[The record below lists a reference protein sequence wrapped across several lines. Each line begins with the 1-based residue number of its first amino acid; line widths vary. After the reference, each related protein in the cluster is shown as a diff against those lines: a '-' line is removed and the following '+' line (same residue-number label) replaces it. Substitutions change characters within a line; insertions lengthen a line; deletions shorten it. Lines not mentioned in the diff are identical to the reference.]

1 MSGEAVLGDGRVR
14 PDWTMTHLVRARA
27 REHGRRV
34 FATFEGGAALT
45 FAGLDRESD
54 RFAAAL
60 AASGVGPGERVMAL
74 LGNGPEILIAFFGA
88 MKAGALIV
96 PINTELRGAFL
107 AHQVGNAEPAMVVAE
122 AGLLQAFDG
131 IEAPGPARLAV
142 VGDEAPAALPGL
154 FAGSAVST
162 FEAFLAAD
170 GGGPVPETGARPGD
184 IAAIMYTSGT
194 TGPSKGVLLPHGHLF
209 LMSAATARATGLTA
223 DDCYYVSMPLFH
235 INALC
240 AQTLAALT
248 VGAHVH
254 IVRRFSPNRWLD
266 EVIACGATH
275 TNLLGVMPEFLFNTA
290 PTPRDRDHRL
300 RVTLA
305 VPIGPWGAAFEER
318 FGLRILQGF
327 GMTECGMPFWCPLP
341 DPVEPG
347 CAGYISEQWFE
358 ACIVDPDTDM
368 PLPAG
373 EVGELLVR
381 PKMPG
386 CFFAGYYRMPERT
399 VEAWRNFWFHT
410 GDAARY
416 DERGRLHYVDRLKDC
431 IRRRG
436 ENISAFEVE
445 QVLNAHP
452 AIAES
457 AVVGV
462 RVEGAGGEE
471 EVLALLLPEDGARP
485 DPCELLDWCVPRMP
499 RYAVPRFVDFVAGF
513 EKTAS
518 GKLRKGDLRDAGL
531 PPGAWDREQA
541 GYTIA
546 RQLGGQREG

>member
-27 REHGRRV
+27 LEHGERV

-45 FAGLDRESD
+45 FSSLDRESD

-60 AASGVGPGERVMAL
+60 AACGVGPGERVMAL

-96 PINTELRGAFL
+96 PVNIELKGAFL

-122 AGLLQAFDG
+122 ASLVQAFDG
-131 IEAPGPARLAV
+131 VEGPAPGRLAV

-162 FEAFLAAD
+162 FEAFLAAGD
-170 GGGPVPETGARPGD
+170 GGSVPETGVRPGD

-209 LMSAATARATGLTA
+209 LMSAATARATGLTG

-248 VGAHVH
+248 VGARVH

-290 PTPRDRDHRL
+290 PTPRDRAHRL

-471 EVLALLLPEDGARP
+471 EVLAVLLPEDGARP
-485 DPCELLDWCVPRMP
+485 DPAAVLDWCVPRMP
-499 RYAVPRFVDFVAGF
+499 RYAVPRFVDFTGGF

-546 RQLGGQREG
+546 RH

>member
-27 REHGRRV
+27 REHGRRA

-45 FAGLDRESD
+45 FAGLDRDSD

-60 AASGVGPGERVMAL
+60 AAAGIGPGERMMAL

-88 MKAGALIV
+88 MKAGVVIV
-96 PINTELRGAFL
+96 PVNTELRGAFL
-107 AHQVGNAEPAMVVAE
+107 AHQVANAAPAMVAAE

-131 IEAPGPARLAV
+131 VGGPAPARLAV
-142 VGDEAPAALPGL
+142 VGGAAPAALPDL
-154 FAGSAVST
+154 FADSAVST
-162 FEAFLAAD
+162 FEAFLAAGD
-170 GGGPVPETGARPGD
+170 GGGAPETDARPGD
-184 IAAIMYTSGT
+184 IGAILYTSGT

-209 LMSAATARATGLTA
+209 LMSAATAQATGLTA

-248 VGAHVH
+248 VGARVHV
-254 IVRRFSPNRWLD
+254 VRRFSPNRWLD

-275 TNLLGVMPEFLFNTA
+275 TNLLGVMPEFLFNTP
-290 PTPRDRDHRL
+290 PTPRDRDHSL

-305 VPIGPWGAAFEER
+305 VPIGPWGAAFEAR

-327 GMTECGMPFWCPLP
+327 GMTECGLPFWCRLSE
-341 DPVEPG
+341 PVEPG
-347 CAGYISEQWFE
+347 CAGYIADRWYE
-358 ACIVDPDTDM
+358 ARVADPETDM

-373 EVGELLVR
+373 EAGELLIR

-452 AIAES
+452 DIAES

-471 EVLALLLPEDGARP
+471 EVLALLLAENGARVAP
-485 DPCELLDWCVPRMP
+485 RELLDWCAPRMP
-499 RYAVPRFVDFVAGF
+499 RYAMPRFVAFVAGF

-531 PPGAWDREQA
+531 PPGAWDREEA
-541 GYTIA
+541 GYIVA
-546 RQLGGQREG
+546 RH

>member
-1 MSGEAVLGDGRVR
+1 MI
-14 PDWTMTHLVRARA
+14 HLVRARA

-60 AASGVGPGERVMAL
+60 VASGVGPGERVMAL

-96 PINTELRGAFL
+96 PVNIELRGAFL

-142 VGDEAPAALPGL
+142 VGDEAPAALPDL
-154 FAGSAVST
+154 FAGSTVFS
-162 FEAFLAAD
+162 FEAFLAAGE
-170 GGGPVPETGARPGD
+170 GGSAPETGARPGD

-209 LMSAATARATGLTA
+209 LMSAATAQATGLTA

-431 IRRRG
+431 VRRRG

>member
-60 AASGVGPGERVMAL
+60 AASGVGSGERVMAL

-122 AGLLQAFDG
+122 ARLLQAFDG
-131 IEAPGPARLAV
+131 VEGPAPARLAV
-142 VGDEAPAALPGL
+142 VGDEAPAALPDL

-170 GGGPVPETGARPGD
+170 GGGPVPETTARPGD

-290 PTPRDRDHRL
+290 PSPRDRDHRL

-305 VPIGPWGAAFEER
+305 VPIGPWGAEFEER

-457 AVVGV
+457 AVVGL

-471 EVLALLLPEDGARP
+471 EVLALLLPENGIGP
-485 DPCELLDWCVPRMP
+485 DPRELLDWCVPRMP
-499 RYAVPRFVDFVAGF
+499 RYAVPRFVDFVSGF

-531 PPGAWDREQA
+531 PPSAWDREEA

-546 RQLGGQREG
+546 RH

>member
-60 AASGVGPGERVMAL
+60 AACGIGPGERVMAL

-96 PINTELRGAFL
+96 PINIELKGAFL
-107 AHQVGNAEPAMVVAE
+107 AHQVDNAAPAMVVAE
-122 AGLLQAFDG
+122 AGLLQAFG
-131 IEAPGPARLAV
+131 GVAGPTPACLAV
-142 VGDEAPAALPGL
+142 VGGEAPAALPAL
-154 FAGSAVST
+154 FAESAVST
-162 FEAFLAAD
+162 FEAFLAA
-170 GGGPVPETGARPGD
+170 GEGGPLPETGVRPGD
-184 IAAIMYTSGT
+184 IGAILYTSGT

-209 LMSAATARATGLTA
+209 LMSAATARATGLTG
-223 DDCYYVSMPLFH
+223 DDLYYVSMPLFH

-240 AQTLAALT
+240 AQTIAALA
-248 VGAHVH
+248 VGAQVHV
-254 IVRRFSPNRWLD
+254 VRRFSPNRWLD

-275 TNLLGVMPEFLFNTA
+275 TNLLGVMPEFLFNTP
-290 PTPRDRDHRL
+290 PTPRDRAHRL

-305 VPIGPWGAAFEER
+305 VPIGPWGAEFEAR

-327 GMTECGMPFWCPLP
+327 GMTECGMPFWCPLSE
-341 DPVEPG
+341 PVEPG

-358 ACIVDPDTDM
+358 ARVVDPETDM

-386 CFFAGYYRMPERT
+386 CFSVGYYRMPERT
-399 VEAWRNFWFHT
+399 VDAWRNFWFHT

-416 DERGRLHYVDRLKDC
+416 DERGRLHYVDRIKDC

-452 AIAES
+452 DIAES

-471 EVLALLLPEDGARP
+471 EVLALLLPETGARLKP
-485 DPCELLDWCVPRMP
+485 SELLDWCVPRMP
-499 RYAVPRFVDFVAGF
+499 RYAVPRFVDFVGGF

-531 PPGAWDREQA
+531 PPGAWDRDEA

-546 RQLGGQREG
+546 RQ

>member
-1 MSGEAVLGDGRVR
+1 MRGEAVLGDGRVG
-14 PDWTMTHLVRARA
+14 PDWTMTHLVRSRA
-27 REHGRRV
+27 RRHGERV

-60 AASGVGPGERVMAL
+60 AAAGIGPGERVMAL
-74 LGNGPEILIAFFGA
+74 LGNGPEILVAFFGA
-88 MKAGALIV
+88 MKAGCVIV
-96 PINTELRGAFL
+96 PVNIELRGAFL
-107 AHQVGNAEPAMVVAE
+107 AHQVGNAEPALVVAE
-122 AGLLQAFDG
+122 AGLLRAFDD
-131 IEAPGPARLAV
+131 IEAPARLVVVGGEAPGGPAGLVRRQHSLDFTKRSSPQAKA
-142 VGDEAPAALPGL
+142 GLPRKPPRGPAISGPSSTHQAPRGRPRAAL
-154 FAGSAVST
+154 
-162 FEAFLAAD
+162 
-170 GGGPVPETGARPGD
+170 
-184 IAAIMYTSGT
+184 M
-194 TGPSKGVLLPHGHLF
+194 PHGHMF
-209 LMSAATARATGLTA
+209 LMSAASARANGLTA
-223 DDCYYVSMPLFH
+223 DDLYYVSMPLFH

-240 AQTLAALT
+240 AQTIAALAADAR
-248 VGAHVH
+248 VHV
-254 IVRRFSPNRWLD
+254 VRRFSPNRWLD
-266 EVIACGATH
+266 EVAACGATH

-300 RVTLA
+300 RLTLA
-305 VPIGPWGAAFEER
+305 VPIGPWGAAFEQR

-327 GMTECGMPFWCPLP
+327 GMTECGLPFWCRLSE
-341 DPVEPG
+341 PVESG
-347 CAGYISEQWFE
+347 CAGYLAEQWYE
-358 ACIVDPDTDM
+358 ACVADPETDM
-368 PLPAG
+368 PLAAG
-373 EVGELLVR
+373 EVGELLIR

-410 GDAARY
+410 GDAARF
-416 DERGRLHYVDRLKDC
+416 DEQGRLHYVDRLKDC

-457 AVVGV
+457 AVIGV

-471 EVLALLLPEDGARP
+471 EVLAVLLPEAGARP
-485 DPCELLDWCVPRMP
+485 DPVELLDWCTPRMP
-499 RYAVPRFVDFVAGF
+499 RYAVPRFVDFTGGF

-518 GKLRKGDLRDAGL
+518 GKLRKGELRKAGL

-541 GYTIA
+541 GYAVA
-546 RQLGGQREG
+546 RQWSGQREG